1 MSHSKNIKEPSSR
14 LISIDA
20 LRGFDMLLI
29 VGGGEV
35 ITALSGKVNW
45 PWVDA
50 ISRQLEHPK
59 WFGFTFYDFI
69 FPLFIFIAGISIPF
83 SINSAIAKGMDK
95 SRVLK
100 KAFYRMIILI
110 VLGVMDKNTPITF
123 FEPSQIRLASVL
135 GRIGIACFAATLL
148 YIYFPSFK
156 SRIMWVAAILLSYYA
171 LVYLVPVPGFGAG
184 DLSIEGNIVGW
195 FDRHFLPGRLLEKIY
210 DENGLLTQFPA
221 MCLAISGTLA
231 GNILQEKQPAG
242 RQLQK
247 LALFGTAYIVLA
259 LIWGLHFPIFK
270 KMWTSSFILLTAGMG
285 FLITAV
291 FYLIIDVWH
300 FKKWAFFFRVIGMNS
315 IVIYLLYRFVD
326 FNEMSKLIFSGLYA
340 PVDPKFQPALEHLG
354 GIILIWLVMYF
365 LYKKKIFIKI

>member
-100 KAFYRMIILI
+100 KAFYRMLILI

-156 SRIMWVAAILLSYYA
+156 SRIMWVAGILLSYYA

-184 DLSIEGNIVGW
+184 DLSIEGNIAGW

-326 FNEMSKLIFSGLYA
+326 FNEMSRLIFSGLYA